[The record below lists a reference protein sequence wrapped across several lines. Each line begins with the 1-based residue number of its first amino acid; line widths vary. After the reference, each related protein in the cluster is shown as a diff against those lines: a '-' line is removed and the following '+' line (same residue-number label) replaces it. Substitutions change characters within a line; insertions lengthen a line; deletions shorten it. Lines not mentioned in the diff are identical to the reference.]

1 MNVIQQKAPLIELV
15 DVHKAFNGTDVLKGV
30 SMTIR
35 KGETACIIG
44 PSGSG
49 KSTLLRCLN
58 GLIPIDAGTIRV
70 GSFAV
75 ETLKRDRDLVP
86 LRHQVSMVFQQYNLF
101 PHRTVLQ
108 NIMMA
113 PLQVL
118 RQPHDEVKQ
127 RALDL
132 LARVRLTGKED
143 AYPAQLSGG
152 QQQRVAIAR
161 ALAMQPAIILFDE
174 VTAALDPE
182 MVSEVLAVIRDLSR
196 DGMTCVLVTHEMRFA
211 EEIADVVFFTDRGT
225 IVESGP
231 PAEMFHTPR
240 DPRLASFLGKVLSR
254 TAA

>member
-1 MNVIQQKAPLIELV
+1 MNVIQQQTPLIEFV
-15 DVHKAFNGTDVLKGV
+15 DVHKSFGGADVLKGV

-35 KGETACIIG
+35 KGQTACIIG

-58 GLIPIDAGTIRV
+58 GLIPVDRGTIRV

-75 ETLKRDRDLVP
+75 ELLKRDKDLVP

-101 PHRTVLQ
+101 PHRTVLE

-113 PLQVL
+113 PMQVL
-118 RQPHDEVKQ
+118 HQPRDEVRK

-132 LARVRLTGKED
+132 LARVRLTGKES

-211 EEIADVVFFTDRGT
+211 EEVADVVFFTDRGT
-225 IVESGP
+225 IVESGA
-231 PAEMFHTPR
+231 PADIFHAPR
-240 DPRLASFLGKVLSR
+240 DARLRSFLGKILSR

>member
-1 MNVIQQKAPLIELV
+1 MNVVQQKAPLIELV
-15 DVHKAFNGTDVLKGV
+15 DVHKAFGGTDVLKGV

-58 GLIPIDAGTIRV
+58 GLIPVDGGTVRV

-75 ETLKRDRDLVP
+75 EQLKRDKDLVP

-101 PHRTVLQ
+101 PHRTVLE

-118 RQPHDEVKQ
+118 HQSRDEVRK
-127 RALDL
+127 RALEL
-132 LARVRLTGKED
+132 LERVRLTGKEG

-196 DGMTCVLVTHEMRFA
+196 GGMTCVLVTHEMRFA
-211 EEIADVVFFTDRGT
+211 EEVADVVFFTDRGT
-225 IVESGP
+225 IVESGA
-231 PAEMFHTPR
+231 PADIFHAPR
-240 DPRLASFLGKVLSR
+240 DARLRSFLGKVLSR

>member
-1 MNVIQQKAPLIELV
+1 MNVIQQQAPLIELV
-15 DVHKAFNGTDVLKGV
+15 DVHKSFGATEVLKGV
-30 SMTIR
+30 SMSIR
-35 KGETACIIG
+35 RGETACIIG

-58 GLIPIDAGTIRV
+58 GLIGVDRGTIRV
-70 GSFAV
+70 GSFNV
-75 ETLKRDRDLVP
+75 EKMRRDRDLVP
-86 LRHQVSMVFQQYNLF
+86 LRHEVSMVFQQYNLF
-101 PHRTVLQ
+101 PHRTVME
-108 NIMMA
+108 NIVMA
-113 PLQVL
+113 PVQVL
-118 RQPHDEVKQ
+118 GQPRDEVKK
-127 RALDL
+127 RAAEL
-132 LARVRLTGKED
+132 LARVRLTGKEN

-161 ALAMQPAIILFDE
+161 ALAMQPAVILFDE

-211 EEIADVVFFTDRGT
+211 EEVADLVFFTDRGT
-225 IVESGP
+225 IVESGA
-231 PAEMFHTPR
+231 PAELFHAPR

>member
-1 MNVIQQKAPLIELV
+1 MNVIQPKAPLIELV
-15 DVHKAFNGTDVLKGV
+15 DVHKAFGGTDVLKGV

-58 GLIPIDAGTIRV
+58 GLIAVDRGTIRV

-75 ETLKRDRDLVP
+75 EQLKRDRDLVP

-101 PHRTVLQ
+101 PHRTVLD

-118 RQPHDEVKQ
+118 HQPRDAVKK
-127 RALDL
+127 RALEL
-132 LARVRLTGKED
+132 LARVRLTGKES

-211 EEIADVVFFTDRGT
+211 EEVADVVFFTDRGT
-225 IVESGP
+225 IVESGA
-231 PAEMFHTPR
+231 PADIFHVPR
-240 DPRLASFLGKVLSR
+240 DARLRSFLGKVLSR

>member
-15 DVHKAFNGTDVLKGV
+15 DVHKSFGGTEVLKGV
-30 SMTIR
+30 SMSIR
-35 KGETACIIG
+35 QGETACIIG

-58 GLIPIDAGTIRV
+58 GLIPVDRGTIRV

-75 ETLKRDRDLVP
+75 EQLRRERDLVP

-101 PHRTVLQ
+101 PHRTVLE
-108 NIMMA
+108 NIVMA
-113 PLQVL
+113 PVQVL
-118 RQPHDEVKQ
+118 RESREEVTK
-127 RALDL
+127 RALEL
-132 LARVRLTGKED
+132 LARVHLTGKES

-211 EEIADVVFFTDRGT
+211 EEVADVVFFTDRGT

-231 PAEMFHTPR
+231 PADIFHAPG
-240 DPRLASFLGKVLSR
+240 DLRLRSFLGKVLSR